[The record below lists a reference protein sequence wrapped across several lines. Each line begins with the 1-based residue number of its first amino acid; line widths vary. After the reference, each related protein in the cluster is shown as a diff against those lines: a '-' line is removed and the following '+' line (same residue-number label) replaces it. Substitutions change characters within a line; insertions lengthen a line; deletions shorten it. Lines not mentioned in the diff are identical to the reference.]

1 MKAFSKK
8 FLLENDEYKHA
19 DEMLLNQLDILRSLE
34 HKNIARLEGVS
45 SSNNTIYV
53 IYENIGSK
61 NLLDFLNIDFS
72 KATT

>member
-1 MKAFSKK
+1 
-8 FLLENDEYKHA
+8 
-19 DEMLLNQLDILRSLE
+19 MLLNQLDILRSLE

-61 NLLDFLNIDFS
+61 NLLDFLNKDFS